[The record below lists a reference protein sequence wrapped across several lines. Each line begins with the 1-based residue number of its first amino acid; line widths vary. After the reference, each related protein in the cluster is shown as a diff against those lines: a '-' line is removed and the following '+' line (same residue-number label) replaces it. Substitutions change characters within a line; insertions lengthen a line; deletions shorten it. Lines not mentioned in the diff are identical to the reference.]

1 MDPTKRLTPEDSIMA
16 SGNGH
21 GPGIASIRRPR
32 SEYGSKVGVS
42 SLPSL
47 PSTLH
52 SEDNEDIR
60 EEYKRERHQES
71 TPENSF
77 VEFDFSSLQNKN
89 RSSPDI
95 TTVSQRIIG
104 SHVPTSPEIKITSEP
119 KNEIILKT
127 KDDDDDFFSM
137 KTSNW
142 KTMKTITELDYY
154 DEKGELEF
162 ASQPNFDSL
171 NNRSGIQGYTKI
183 DTEEQVAKYFELDK
197 KTDFLFR
204 RGDSEKDKEEA
215 AYRKEDLDYVSEEE
229 DSDYDEDD
237 NLDSDERLQATKNML
252 TESQKFAYVGI
263 SKLIAVDMATDLAK
277 IKRSTS
283 NKVAKPLSLGQ
294 RNFSNWTMY
303 IMTKL
308 YDHLDLT
315 AEEKKMIENLSI
327 HGLEVEDLSRSLIS
341 LENEKD
347 LNLMAEKYP
356 GFDLQWVIICDLFL
370 LLLSDGYYDSRSNTL
385 LVKFANTLGISELEI
400 LQFQRRL
407 IESLEMESKAKSI
420 ENKDELL
427 NDRLFIDKHIKK
439 NRRKRLAFIGLATL
453 GGSLA
458 IGLSA
463 GLLAPVIGAG
473 LAAGLTTVGISG
485 TSGFLAGVGGSA
497 IITTGGVFAGAKVG
511 SKAGASRIGDVHTFE
526 LKPLHN
532 NKRPNLIITVSGWMN
547 GKLDDVRLPFSTVDP
562 VMGDMFSL
570 LWEPE
575 MLQSMGQT
583 INILASEALTT
594 SIQQILGATILAA
607 LMSAIQLPMVL
618 SKLSYLLDNPWNV
631 SLDRAWKAGK
641 ILADTLISG
650 NMGVR
655 PITLVGFSLGA
666 RLIYSCLI
674 ELAKRGGYGLIENVI
689 LLGNP
694 ITVKPD
700 QLALARSAV
709 SGRFVNGYSKKDW
722 ILGYLFRATGGGIS
736 DVGGLAPIICV
747 DNIENIDCTD
757 MVEGHMSYRKAIPK
771 ILKAIAW
778 EVLSEEFAEIE
789 EPDPEQGE
797 RTRNLISEFDEARAK
812 MKEEQI
818 NEEKNKKRTWKDWFK
833 PKQKDWWEIY
843 ESEKAEEAKP
853 AQSSSQSY
861 EYDENVETSERNG
874 DIETNGPIHRNE
886 AIFDV
891 DGLTNEINEIEH
903 IADTKDLQKVRKD
916 LDTRNPQLRLN
927 EDTEDHEQP
936 SLVGAIA
943 SKLNPMNGSKNNSDK

>member
-1 MDPTKRLTPEDSIMA
+1 MDSLKRLLEESII
-16 SGNGH
+16 SS
-21 GPGIASIRRPR
+21 GPGYRPGFASTRQSR

-42 SLPSL
+42 TLPSL
-47 PSTLH
+47 PSTHSPEDLH
-52 SEDNEDIR
+52 EDSDPELPPNNVR
-60 EEYKRERHQES
+60 
-71 TPENSF
+71 ENSF
-77 VEFDFSSLQNKN
+77 VEFDFGQQNKSRSSL
-89 RSSPDI
+89 DT
-95 TTVSQRIIG
+95 TTVSQRVIG
-104 SHVPTSPEIKITSEP
+104 SHTQTPEVAEP
-119 KNEIILKT
+119 KEEIVLET
-127 KDDDDDFFSM
+127 KEDEDDFFSM

-154 DEKGELEF
+154 NERGELEF
-162 ASQPNFDSL
+162 ASQPDFD
-171 NNRSGIQGYTKI
+171 NNRAGVQGYTKI
-183 DTEEQVAKYFELDK
+183 DTEEQVAKYAELDK

-204 RGDSEKDKEEA
+204 RGDSEKKEEA
-215 AYRKEDLDYVSEEE
+215 AYQTEDLDYAPED

-252 TESQKFAYVGI
+252 TDSQKFAYVGI
-263 SKLIAVDMATDLAK
+263 AKLIAVDMAMELAE
-277 IKRSTS
+277 IKKSTS
-283 NKVAKPLSLGQ
+283 NKVAKPLSLSQ

-315 AEEKKMIENLSI
+315 EDEKKMIENLSI
-327 HGLEVEDLSRSLIS
+327 HGLEVADLSRSLIS
-341 LENEKD
+341 LESKD
-347 LNLMAEKYP
+347 MSRMAERYA
-356 GFDLQWVIICDLFL
+356 GFDLKWVIICDLFL

-385 LVKFANTLGISELEI
+385 LVRFARTIDISELEI

-407 IESLEMESKAKSI
+407 IESLEMETKDKSI

-427 NDRLFIDKHIKK
+427 NDRLFIEKHIKK
-439 NRRKRLAFIGLATL
+439 NKKKRLAFIGLATL

-473 LAAGLTTVGISG
+473 LAAGLTTVGITG
-485 TSGFLAGVGGSA
+485 TSGFLAGVGGTA
-497 IITTGGVFAGAKVG
+497 IITTGGVFAGGKVG
-511 SKAGASRIGDVHTFE
+511 SKAGARRIGDVQTFE
-526 LKPLHN
+526 FKPLHN

-547 GKLDDVRLPFSTVDP
+547 GQLDDVRLPFSTVDP
-562 VMGDMFSL
+562 IMGDMFSL

-583 INILASEALTT
+583 ISILASEALTT
-594 SIQQILGATILAA
+594 SIQQILGATILTA

-618 SKLSYLLDNPWNV
+618 SKLSYLLDNPWSV

-689 LLGNP
+689 ILGNP
-694 ITVKPD
+694 ITVKSD

-722 ILGYLFRATGGGIS
+722 ILGYLFRATGGGIA
-736 DVGGLAPIICV
+736 DVAGLAPIKSI
-747 DNIENIDCTD
+747 DSIENIDCTD

-771 ILKAIAW
+771 ILKAINW

-797 RTRNLISEFDEARAK
+797 RTRKLISEFDEARAK
-812 MKEEQI
+812 MKEEQT
-818 NEEKNKKRTWKDWFK
+818 EEKNKKKTWKSWFK

-843 ESEKAEEAKP
+843 ETEPKTKDKENE
-853 AQSSSQSY
+853 QNENESY
-861 EYDENVETSERNG
+861 EYDENE
-874 DIETNGPIHRNE
+874 ETNKTQP
-886 AIFDV
+886 IFDL
-891 DGLTNEINEIEH
+891 DGLVNEINEIEH
-903 IADTKDLQKVRKD
+903 IADTKDLDKVRND
-916 LDTRNPQLRLN
+916 LDSHNPQLRLN
-927 EDTEDHEQP
+927 EDSEEEQ
-936 SLVGAIA
+936 SYVGYLA
-943 SKLNPMNGSKNNSDK
+943 SKLNPLRNKNKENKENDTNQSI